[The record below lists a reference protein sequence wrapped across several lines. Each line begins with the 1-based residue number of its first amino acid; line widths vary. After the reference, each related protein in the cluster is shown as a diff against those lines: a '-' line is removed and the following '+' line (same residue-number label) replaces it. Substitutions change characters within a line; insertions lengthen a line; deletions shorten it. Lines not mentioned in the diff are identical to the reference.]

1 MQKYLIIAVC
11 AMVLGSYF
19 FGARIAREKCVADG
33 ANAQTNEII
42 NNVNM
47 VRVANEKTVHTNVRD
62 IRNILRAKYT
72 IAE

>member
-1 MQKYLIIAVC
+1 MQKYLIIAIC
-11 AMVLGSYF
+11 AMVFGAYF

-62 IRNILRAKYT
+62 IRDILRRKYT
-72 IAE
+72 ITE

>member
-11 AMVLGSYF
+11 AMVFGAYF

-33 ANAQTNEII
+33 ANAQTGEII

-47 VRVANEKTVHTNVRD
+47 VRGANEKTVHTNVRD
-62 IRNILRAKYT
+62 IRDILRRKYT

>member
-11 AMVLGSYF
+11 AMVLGAYF

-62 IRNILRAKYT
+62 IRDILRRKYT

>member
-11 AMVLGSYF
+11 AMVVGAYF

-33 ANAQTNEII
+33 ANAQTHEI
-42 NNVNM
+42 VNS
-47 VRVANEKTVHTNVRD
+47 RNILRKANEKTLNTGVRD
-62 IRNILRAKYT
+62 IRDILRRKYT

>member
-11 AMVLGSYF
+11 AMVFGAYF

-42 NNVNM
+42 NNVKLL
-47 VRVANEKTVHTNVRD
+47 RSANEKTVHTNVRD
-62 IRNILRAKYT
+62 IRDILRRKYT
-72 IAE
+72 ITE

>member
-11 AMVLGSYF
+11 AMVFGAYL
-19 FGARIAREKCVADG
+19 FGARIAREKCVAHG

-47 VRVANEKTVHTNVRD
+47 VRVANEKTVHTGVRD
-62 IRNILRAKYT
+62 IRDILRRKYT

>member
-11 AMVLGSYF
+11 AMVFGAYF
-19 FGARIAREKCVADG
+19 FGARIAREKCAVRG

-47 VRVANEKTVHTNVRD
+47 VRVANEKTVHTGVRD
-62 IRNILRAKYT
+62 IRDILRRKYT

>member
-11 AMVLGSYF
+11 AMFFGAYF
-19 FGARIAREKCVADG
+19 FGVRIAREKCVADG

-42 NNVNM
+42 NNVKLL
-47 VRVANEKTVHTNVRD
+47 RGANEKTVHTSVRD
-62 IRNILRAKYT
+62 IRDILRRKYT

>member
-11 AMVLGSYF
+11 AMVLGAYF

-33 ANAQTNEII
+33 ANAQSNEII

-47 VRVANEKTVHTNVRD
+47 VRVANEKTVHTGVCD
-62 IRNILRAKYT
+62 IRNILRRKYT

>member
-11 AMVLGSYF
+11 AMVFGAYF

-33 ANAQTNEII
+33 ANAQTSEII
-42 NNVNM
+42 NNVKLL
-47 VRVANEKTVHTNVRD
+47 RGANEKTVHTNVRD
-62 IRNILRAKYT
+62 IRDILRRKYT

>member
-11 AMVLGSYF
+11 AMVFGAYF

-47 VRVANEKTVHTNVRD
+47 VRVANEKTVHTGVRD
-62 IRNILRAKYT
+62 IRDILRRKYT

>member
-1 MQKYLIIAVC
+1 MHKYLIIAVC
-11 AMVLGSYF
+11 ALVIACYF

-47 VRVANEKTVHTNVRD
+47 VRVAHEKTVHTGVRD
-62 IRNILRAKYT
+62 IRDILRRKYT

>member
-11 AMVLGSYF
+11 AMVFGAYF
-19 FGARIAREKCVADG
+19 FGARIAHEKCVADG
-33 ANAQTNEII
+33 ANAQTNDII

-47 VRVANEKTVHTNVRD
+47 VRVANEKTFHTGVRD
-62 IRNILRAKYT
+62 IRNILRRKYT

>member
-1 MQKYLIIAVC
+1 
-11 AMVLGSYF
+11 MVFGAYF
-19 FGARIAREKCVADG
+19 FGTRIAREKCVADG

-62 IRNILRAKYT
+62 IRDILRRKYT
-72 IAE
+72 IAQ